1 MSMKI
6 KFKRANT
13 SSANTY
19 ATALSKLT
27 GDTNSGLEYGEP
39 SVAQYDGG
47 VIFSVANSAGTPVVM
62 AEKKDLDTKANV
74 NGNSSVDFS
83 GKTISATNFV
93 ASKSG
98 LTIESMEEIVAGD
111 TGGSA
116 PPSGT
121 DIHGS
126 DSGSVVTRQTQI
138 KFIQEN
144 RKLVFQQVISGETN
158 SKREVVVPFNKVSDQ
173 VAFESELDILKNASG
188 ISVNDDNH
196 YFNSDNIQGALE
208 NLYAAIG
215 AGGTGAAV
223 SVTKTDASGSTTY
236 TFRQGS
242 NQIANGA
249 IQVPKDIALVNNS
262 NNSWTIM
269 QGETEVGNINV
280 STPAPITEIDG
291 GTF

>member
-1 MSMKI
+1 MKI

-13 SSANTY
+13 SSATNYT
-19 ATALSKLT
+19 TALAKLT

-62 AEKKDLDTKANV
+62 AEKKDLDAKANV

-83 GKTISATNFV
+83 GKTISANNFV

-98 LTIESMEEIVAGD
+98 LTIESMEEIVTGD

-126 DSGSVVTRQTQI
+126 DSGSVDTYHTQI
-138 KFIQEN
+138 KFIQES

-158 SKREVVVPFNKVSDQ
+158 SKREVVVPFNSNSDQ
-173 VAFESELDILKNASG
+173 VAFKSEIDILKNASG
-188 ISVNDDNH
+188 ISISDEGGV
-196 YFNSDNIQGALE
+196 FTSDNVEGALAE
-208 NLYAAIG
+208 LHNAIG
-215 AGGTGAAV
+215 AGGTGAV
-223 SVTKTDASGSTTY
+223 VTVAKTDASGSTTY
-236 TFRQGS
+236 TFSQGS
-242 NQIANGA
+242 NQITNGT
-249 IQVPKDIALVNNS
+249 IQVPKDIVLVDNS
-262 NNSWTIM
+262 NNSWTIK
-269 QGETEVGNINV
+269 QGGAVVGNINV

>member
-39 SVAQYDGG
+39 SVAEYNGG
-47 VIFSVANSAGTPVVM
+47 VIFSVANNAGIPVVM
-62 AEKKDLDTKANV
+62 AEKKDFDTKANV

-83 GKTISATNFV
+83 GKTISANNFV

-98 LTIESMEEIVAGD
+98 LTIESMEEIVTGD

-126 DSGSVVTRQTQI
+126 DSGSVDTYHTQI
-138 KFIQEN
+138 KFIQES

-158 SKREVVVPFNKVSDQ
+158 SKREVVVPFNSNSDQ

-188 ISVNDDNH
+188 ISI
-196 YFNSDNIQGALE
+196 SDERDIFTSTTVEGALVE
-208 NLYAAIG
+208 LHNAIG
-215 AGGTGAAV
+215 AGGTDAAV
-223 SVTKTDASGSTTY
+223 TVAKTDVSGSTTY
-236 TFRQGS
+236 TFSQGS

-249 IQVPKDIALVNNS
+249 IQVPKDIALVKNS
-262 NNSWTIM
+262 NNSWTIK
-269 QGETEVGNINV
+269 QGTAVVGTIDV

>member
-13 SSANTY
+13 SSATDY
-19 ATALSKLT
+19 ATALTKLT
-27 GDTNSGLEYGEP
+27 GSSNSGLTYGEP
-39 SVAQYDGG
+39 SVAEYNGG
-47 VIFSVANSAGTPVVM
+47 VIFSVANNAGTPVVM

-74 NGNSSVDFS
+74 NGSSSVDFS

-98 LTIESMEEIVAGD
+98 LTIESMEEIVTGD

-158 SKREVVVPFNKVSDQ
+158 SKREVVVPFTNNSEQ

-188 ISVNDDNH
+188 ISI
-196 YFNSDNIQGALE
+196 SDEGNIFTSTTVEGALVE
-208 NLYAAIG
+208 LHTAIG

-223 SVTKTDASGSTTY
+223 SVAKTDASGSTTY
-236 TFRQGS
+236 TFSQGS
-242 NQIANGA
+242 NQITNGA
-249 IQVPKDIALVNNS
+249 IQVPKDIALVNNN
-262 NNSWTIM
+262 NNSWTIK
-269 QGETEVGNINV
+269 QGEAVVGNINV

>member
-1 MSMKI
+1 MAMKI

-13 SSANTY
+13 SSATDY
-19 ATALSKLT
+19 ATALTKLT
-27 GDTNSGLEYGEP
+27 GNSNSGLTYGEP
-39 SVAQYDGG
+39 SVAEYNGG
-47 VIFSVANSAGTPVVM
+47 VIFSVANSEGTPVVM

-74 NGNSSVDFS
+74 NGSSSVDFS
-83 GKTISATNFV
+83 GKTISANNFV

-158 SKREVVVPFNKVSDQ
+158 SKREVVVPFTNNSEQVVLESD
-173 VAFESELDILKNASG
+173 LDILKNASG
-188 ISVNDDNH
+188 ISI
-196 YFNSDNIQGALE
+196 SDEGNIFSSTNVEGALVE
-208 NLYAAIG
+208 LHNAIG
-215 AGGTGAAV
+215 AGGTDAAV
-223 SVTKTDASGSTTY
+223 TVAKTDASGSTTY
-236 TFRQGS
+236 TFSQGS
-242 NQIANGA
+242 NQITNGA

-262 NNSWTIM
+262 NNSWTIK
-269 QGETEVGNINV
+269 QGEAVVGNINV

>member
-1 MSMKI
+1 MAMKI

-13 SSANTY
+13 SLSTTY
-19 ATALSKLT
+19 ANALTKLT
-27 GDTNSGLEYGEP
+27 GDSNSGLTYGEP
-39 SVAQYDGG
+39 SVAEYNGG
-47 VIFSVANSAGTPVVM
+47 VIFSVANSEGTPVVM

-74 NGNSSVDFS
+74 NGNSNVDFS

-98 LTIESMEEIVAGD
+98 LTIESMEEIVSGD
-111 TGGSA
+111 TGSSA

-138 KFIQEN
+138 KFMQKN
-144 RKLVFQQVISGETN
+144 RSLVFQQVISGETN
-158 SKREVVVPFNKVSDQ
+158 SKREVVVPFTNNSEQ

-188 ISVNDDNH
+188 ISINDDNH
-196 YFNSDNIQGALE
+196 YFNSDNVQGALE
-208 NLYAAIG
+208 NLHTAIG
-215 AGGTGAAV
+215 AGGTDAAV
-223 SVTKTDASGSTTY
+223 KVVKTDASGSTTY
-236 TFRQGS
+236 TFSQGS